1 MKTLAAL
8 LVMSLLLLY
17 VWERVELVRIGYQIE
32 RLKKERVVLERER
45 DELRVK
51 VSALTS
57 PERIARAATEQLGMV
72 PPQRGQVVLVR
83 IPSDEGP
90 SGNSSGSAIR
100 LARHEQDREVR

>member
-8 LVMSLLLLY
+8 LVMSVLLLY

-51 VSALTS
+51 VSTLTS
-57 PERIARAATEQLGMV
+57 PERIARVAAERLAMA

-83 IPSDEGP
+83 VPSEGP
-90 SGNSSGSAIR
+90 SGNSSASGIR
-100 LARHEQDREVR
+100 LAKHEQDPEAR

>member
-32 RLKKERVVLERER
+32 RLKKERVALERER
-45 DELRVK
+45 DELRVR
-51 VSALTS
+51 VSTMTS
-57 PERIARAATEQLGMV
+57 PERIARVATERLSMA

-83 IPSDEGP
+83 VPAEGP
-90 SGNSSGSAIR
+90 WGGPPAPAIR
-100 LARHEQDREVR
+100 LAKHEQDRAIR